1 MIIRVSNMRAVSKS
15 SIGRAV
21 KYLTDNQGKAQRVG
35 HTLTL
40 NCRTQDLNQSLLEIE
55 SLQTRKQNVRGDK
68 TLHLIVSFT
77 QNDQL
82 TQKNISEIS
91 QKIVQSLGYENHQ
104 CIVVEHRDTDHP
116 HFHILVNKISPTN
129 LKMVEHFRAY
139 KKLAEVAM
147 QIEKDYGFTITNH
160 QTKQTAGASNAKN
173 MEAHQGQESFIGF
186 LRNELNDKISTVET
200 WDQFHAM
207 LAALNVS
214 IKPRGNGFVFENAD
228 GLQVKASS
236 VNRVFS
242 KASLEKILGQFEG
255 SRYQTVGQSIYNA
268 KPLYKEIK
276 GNLYDLYLS
285 EKVNRKSTLNEK
297 FQRLKLVQK
306 QKYENIRNN
315 ARAAKAFN
323 RILIKDRENRKVAN
337 AVINESARQQREA
350 VREEISREREKLFKQ
365 YGSQS
370 WVDFLRARA
379 NAGDL
384 NSLFVLRHRPGGDKD
399 VGGNSVSTVE
409 TSQQVHG
416 LLNLELPK
424 DSLTKRGT
432 VIYSDGIT
440 GLKDSG
446 SALQISDQF
455 NEKLVKETLMLAQKR
470 YGNKV
475 RITGSEDF
483 KASVL
488 IVAVTNKMDLEFLD
502 PEMERCRQQLNL
514 EINGVI
520 DDQRTRNERR
530 SIGHNDGNIGRDGGQ
545 FSGRRILYAGAEGR
559 REDSFAQKIREAFVR
574 NWRSGLS
581 ATTFN
586 VGTRSRSQTVATRR
600 GGFDTGRV
608 ALSSLSLRNVGQI
621 QERGTNESGVHLR
634 LGRRHGQADHIRLNG
649 AERFGIN
656 ERRRLW
662 GSNQAFDRTD
672 GQISQTFNNRLCNAY
687 IRENGHENHYR
698 FNPQGVDEATYEGL
712 TEFQGQNMVMLRTAQ
727 KAGIGICPLEELG
740 WSESR
745 LEAIGRGN
753 RLNLKPRTQEKIRR
767 KR

>member
-35 HTLTL
+35 YTLTL
-40 NCRTQDLNQSLLEIE
+40 NCRTQDLNQSLMEIE

-68 TLHLIVSFT
+68 TLHLIVAFT

-82 TQKNISEIS
+82 TQKNIGEIS
-91 QKIVQSLGYENHQ
+91 KKIVQSLGYENHQ

-116 HFHILVNKISPTN
+116 HFHILVNKISPIN

-139 KKLAEVAM
+139 KKLAEVAS

-160 QTKQTAGASNAKN
+160 QTKQTAGAANAKN

-186 LRNELNDKISTVET
+186 LRKELNDKISTVET

-214 IKPRGNGFVFENAD
+214 IKLRGNGFVFENAD

-236 VNRVFS
+236 VNRIFS
-242 KASLEKILGQFEG
+242 KSSLEKIFGKFEN
-255 SRYQTVGQSIYNA
+255 SSYQTTVQSVYNA
-268 KPLYKEIK
+268 KPLYQEIK
-276 GNLYDLYLS
+276 GNLYEIYLN

-297 FQRLKLVQK
+297 FQRLKLLQK
-306 QKYENIRNN
+306 QKYETIRNN

-323 RILIKDRENRKVAN
+323 RILIKDRERRKVAN
-337 AVINESARQQREA
+337 AVINESARQQRDT
-350 VREEISREREKLFKQ
+350 VREEMNREREKLFKQ

-379 NAGDL
+379 NEGDL
-384 NSLFVLRHRPGGDKD
+384 NSLFVLRHRPGGDKEI
-399 VGGNSVSTVE
+399 GGNSVSTVE
-409 TSQQVHG
+409 TSLQVHG
-416 LLNLELPK
+416 LLNMQLPK

-455 NEKLVKETLMLAQKR
+455 NEKLIKETLALAQKR

-475 RITGSEDF
+475 RITGTDDF

-488 IVAVTNKMDLEFLD
+488 IVAVTNKMNLEFID
-502 PEMERCRQQLNL
+502 PEMERCRKQLNF
-514 EINGVI
+514 EINGVL
-520 DDQRTRNERR
+520 DDERSRDKRR
-530 SIGHNDGNIGRDGGQ
+530 STRRDDGVIGRESGQ
-545 FSGRRILYAGAEGR
+545 FSRRRILYAGAEGR
-559 REDSFAQKIREAFVR
+559 REDSFAEKIREAFVR
-574 NWRSGLS
+574 NWRAGLS
-581 ATTFN
+581 ANTIN
-586 VGTRSRSQTVATRR
+586 LGTRSRTSTIATRR
-600 GGFDTGRV
+600 SGFDTGRV
-608 ALSSLSLRNVGQI
+608 ALSSLPLRHLGQV
-621 QERGTNESGVHLR
+621 QEGRRNESGVHLR
-634 LGRRHGQADHIRLNG
+634 LGRRYGQTDHVRLDG
-649 AERFGIN
+649 AERRATHAG
-656 ERRRLW
+656 RRLW
-662 GSNQAFDRTD
+662 GSDSTFTRTD
-672 GQISQTFNNRLCNAY
+672 GEINQTPFNRLTNAY
-687 IRENGHENHYR
+687 LKEAGHENQYR
-698 FNPQGVDEATYEGL
+698 FNSQSVSEATYVGL
-712 TEFQGQNMVMLRTAQ
+712 TEYQGQTMVMLRTNERS
-727 KAGIGICPLEELG
+727 GIGICTLEELG

-745 LEAIGRGN
+745 LEAIGKGN
-753 RLNLKPRTQEKIRR
+753 RLNLKPREQEKNRR